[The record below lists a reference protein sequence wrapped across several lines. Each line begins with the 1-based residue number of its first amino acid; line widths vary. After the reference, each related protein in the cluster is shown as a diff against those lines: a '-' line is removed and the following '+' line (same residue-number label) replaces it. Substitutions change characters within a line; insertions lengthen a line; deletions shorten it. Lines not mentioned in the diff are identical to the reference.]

1 MWLFSRVNS
10 DHIKKAINLFDWESS
25 LNNLDM
31 NEQVSVF
38 NETIMN
44 IMSSFVSNELITCDD
59 LDLPWMNQ
67 YIKNLLVAI
76 IDFDE

>member
-1 MWLFSRVNS
+1 
-10 DHIKKAINLFDWESS
+10 
-25 LNNLDM
+25 M

-38 NETIMN
+38 NEAIMN

>member
-1 MWLFSRVNS
+1 
-10 DHIKKAINLFDWESS
+10 
-25 LNNLDM
+25 M

-59 LDLPWMNQ
+59 LDRPWMNQ